1 MKLTISKKGWV
12 VIAAE
17 LRKKYHLTPGTKF
30 VILDDGGV
38 LAIVPTM
45 KDPLN
50 KLMGCQKVVLR

>member
-12 VIAAE
+12 VIPAE
-17 LRKKYHLTPGTKF
+17 LRKKDHLTSGTKV
-30 VILDDGGV
+30 VILDDDGV
-38 LAIVPTM
+38 LAIVLTM